1 MCVISYLFINWLKRV
16 TQSVKFGINK
26 NESSLPMTKHS
37 AHLSLP
43 PYLTTIYFSLS
54 IKSNAAHI
62 KCNNVSYL
70 IKKVADKSISISIY
84 FLLIFPIKFSI
95 HIHISISI
103 LYIGYDKRSSI
114 NVAFVREIFF
124 RRLTSL
130 LFTFSDNFSTQTIL
144 YELHKLLIKF
154 QSRCQYI
161 QFLLLENYD
170 IPLLYWGI
178 AH

>member
-43 PYLTTIYFSLS
+43 PYLTKIYFSLS

-114 NVAFVREIFF
+114 NFAFVREFF
-124 RRLTSL
+124 SVVLL
-130 LFTFSDNFSTQTIL
+130 LFFSLFLNI
-144 YELHKLLIKF
+144 F
-154 QSRCQYI
+154 Q
-161 QFLLLENYD
+161 LETSFMNS
-170 IPLLYWGI
+170 ISF
-178 AH
+178 